1 MAYPDAIRKII
12 RAGAANL
19 LDAITQ
25 EIGFLDAAPLDRHA
39 ANRLEIYAE
48 QLAIAARAI
57 QKLQRET
64 D

>member
-25 EIGFLDAAPLDRHA
+25 EIGFLGAAPLDRHA
-39 ANRLEIYAE
+39 VNRLEIYAE
-48 QLAIAARAI
+48 QLTATAQEI